1 MRHPRSIPSS
11 ARRVSRLLTA
21 SLGALSLVA
30 LAGCSTDA
38 EPGPA
43 ASGGAIS
50 AERCAENQAAGTID
64 YVTGFGFQASASI
77 LDVVAAEGLGYFDD
91 LCLDVEIQAGTGN
104 TAANAQV
111 VAAGTATMT
120 DLGSDSDLLR
130 ALANGVD
137 VTAVATLGHVPI
149 ETLMTGTGVTDL
161 TQLDGT
167 TLGHKGALPATLQA
181 MLLDAGVDLDSIT
194 QVQVGYDPSVLP
206 RGQVQSLTG
215 YKSNEPDLLRAA
227 GEEVTLWN
235 PEDYGIPGTF
245 GTTVVNEDFAAEHPT
260 AVEDML
266 RASSHAFAYCIDAA
280 EECVQFAADKS
291 DAGYDVDHNIAVWNT
306 EQALVTS
313 TTPDGAPLG
322 AIDTD
327 ILEQEVAFLVDS
339 DQIPADLEYAG
350 AFDSSYLEAIYEGT
364 ELIWPA
370 P

>member
-1 MRHPRSIPSS
+1 MPDPIRTPSS
-11 ARRVSRLLTA
+11 ARRLARLAAA
-21 SLGALSLVA
+21 SLGALSLIA
-30 LAGCSTDA
+30 LAGCSADA
-38 EPGPA
+38 EPDPQR
-43 ASGGAIS
+43 SGGAIS
-50 AERCAENQAAGTID
+50 AERCAENEAAGTID

-77 LDVVAAEGLGYFDD
+77 LDVVAAEGLGYFED
-91 LCLDVEIQAGTGN
+91 LCLDVDIQAGTGN
-104 TAANAQV
+104 TAANAQL

-130 ALANGVD
+130 ALANGVE

-149 ETLMTGTGVTDL
+149 ETLMTGTDITDL

-167 TLGHKGALPATLQA
+167 TLGHKGQLPATLQA
-181 MLLDAGVDLDSIT
+181 MLLDAGVDLDSVT

-227 GEEVTLWN
+227 GDEVTLWN

-245 GTTVVNEDFAAEHPT
+245 GTTVVNDDFASDHPT

-266 RASSHAFAYCIDAA
+266 RAASHAFDYCIDAA
-280 EECVQFAADKS
+280 AECVQFAADKS
-291 DAGYDVDHNIAVWNT
+291 EAGYDVDHNIEVWNT

-313 TTPDGAPLG
+313 TTPEGAPLG
-322 AIDTD
+322 VIDTG
-327 ILEQEVAFLVDS
+327 ILAQEVAFLTES
-339 DQIPADLEYAG
+339 DQIPADLDYAD
-350 AFDSSYLEAIYEGT
+350 AFDPSYLEAIYDGT